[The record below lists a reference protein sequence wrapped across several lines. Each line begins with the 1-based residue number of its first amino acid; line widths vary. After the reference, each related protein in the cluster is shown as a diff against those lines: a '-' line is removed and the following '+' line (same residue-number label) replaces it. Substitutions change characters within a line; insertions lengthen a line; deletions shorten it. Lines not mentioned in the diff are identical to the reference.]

1 MFKLLDSFSFTKE
14 KSVKQ
19 IMDRF
24 TDSQFLTKNTLFAN
38 LYASEVLSLST
49 PESDFI
55 KLIFNKEVIAPPELF

>member
-19 IMDRF
+19 IMERF
-24 TDSQFLTKNTLFAN
+24 TDPQFLTKNTLFAN

-55 KLIFNKEVIAPPELF
+55 KLIFNK